1 MANNSN
7 MVRSHMTKLVRT
19 EWHAETIIAI
29 EKREREG
36 ERERIAG
43 ISFLHLTL
51 QTIQMAC

>member
-1 MANNSN
+1 
-7 MVRSHMTKLVRT
+7 MTKLVRT

>member
-29 EKREREG
+29 EKRERE
-36 ERERIAG
+36 RERIAG